1 MPSTPLAD
9 YTALRQ
15 RFAPEGSRNVADSG
29 TPLEEEGVT
38 ARPSVSPLPLQR
50 RLSQFAR
57 SIPHMRSVSSLGHA
71 AQASSRNVATSPEPR
86 GRTNGAQT
94 PQVSRASS
102 MPMPPP
108 VENTEETSDAF
119 DTGLLDVHRSM
130 TNSPMPLQNDVFLL
144 PTYAPSE
151 VARASP
157 SASSLRVA
165 PPAPSQE
172 RHSVRFA
179 ENVVLVLE
187 PATRALHMFGPLQVT
202 GSYSLSGTVKLSL
215 PHATNAC
222 ESIDVLSLRVVFT
235 GYSMYVDG
243 SGRYSCVRLCE
254 VARELVDTPLCA
266 NLPPHGPS
274 ILESVFD
281 LGAPGWL
288 PASISTRSVSTFY
301 SLQATAI
308 LRENQSASSVL
319 LGQEDVAAP
328 QPLVPIAVRSAPML
342 VVVHRTR
349 DLVAIPSAQRAE
361 FTGADVP
368 LVSNPFRKPDTN
380 PFRRASSVPTPRC
393 ETASPNPAPPRVLPE
408 RFTAPAVPL
417 RHYSHMPQLHLP
429 TPSVIQG
436 KRYEFLSIKVTLSV
450 PSHSSTQVSTR
461 GEQAPLVFGLHIT
474 LDPLWQHVRYWS
486 DLRLCELEASCVQ
499 MEKYSSSLSQSYCLP
514 FALPTEGSAAVDAAQ
529 LPVFDEVPRHLGLMA
544 PQSAAVQTNAPHP
557 FHRHLVDYRLC
568 LERNAAAPTERQN
581 AVERFRAYTVGP
593 LPERERDAA
602 KDKRAPKDDKL
613 VTSPR
618 RRRAVSNALHRLSM
632 LGSSRDNHASSS
644 SSSSSSTPPAPAPVS
659 GALAEVAAAASGS
672 SSPSGNEGAKASYI
686 FDGHDGNGLLLQQ
699 KRVRL
704 SFSLPLVPSSSR
716 LATMHNA
723 PQLLPDYE
731 SPHMRVRHKLKVKM
745 RFGFGASP
753 LAPNVGMQSVV
764 MSVPVR
770 FSEASPGE
778 ALAQAPP
785 LVLPAGARP
794 YVPDGEALGAALPSA
809 YAQASRSSVSSSIRQ
824 AYLPAYTQLF
834 RADGSRLGDDEEV
847 LPPYPDQRHVSLEPA
862 YPSLSALLASRL
874 HVVPDEERE
883 GKSAA
888 SVSMVDALNAH
899 DDELFNVAAQMDD
912 DMMDDRM
919 ANEAPFD
926 DEMELGRDAG
936 NERPASPLLS
946 VQTGAAV
953 PAPALSYM
961 SPSLGAVASPRT

>member
-1 MPSTPLAD
+1 
-9 YTALRQ
+9 
-15 RFAPEGSRNVADSG
+15 
-29 TPLEEEGVT
+29 
-38 ARPSVSPLPLQR
+38 
-50 RLSQFAR
+50 
-57 SIPHMRSVSSLGHA
+57 MRSVSSLGHA
-71 AQASSRNVATSPEPR
+71 AQGSSRNVATSPEPR

-94 PQVSRASS
+94 PKASRTSS
-102 MPMPPP
+102 MRMPPP
-108 VENTEETSDAF
+108 ADDTEETNDAF

-130 TNSPMPLQNDVFLL
+130 SNSPMPLQNDVFLL

-157 SASSLRVA
+157 SGSSQRAA
-165 PPAPSQE
+165 PPPVQPQE
-172 RHSVRFA
+172 RPKIRFA

-215 PHATNAC
+215 PYATGAC
-222 ESIDVLSLRVVFT
+222 ESMDVLSLRVVFT
-235 GYSMYVDG
+235 GYSLYVDG

-254 VARELVDTPLCA
+254 VAKELVDTPLCA
-266 NLPPHGPS
+266 NLPPHGPPM
-274 ILESVFD
+274 LESVFD

-288 PASISTRSVSTFY
+288 PASISTRTVSTFY

-308 LRENQSASSVL
+308 LRENQSVSPVL
-319 LGQEDVAAP
+319 LEQDGAAAP
-328 QPLVPIAVRSAPML
+328 QPLVPITVRSAPML

-349 DLVAIPSAQRAE
+349 DLVAIPLAQRAE

-368 LVSNPFRKPDTN
+368 LVSNPFRKPETN
-380 PFRRASSVPTPRC
+380 PFRRASSVPTPRS
-393 ETASPNPAPPRVLPE
+393 ETASPNLPPPRVSPD
-408 RFTAPAVPL
+408 RFTAPTVPL

-436 KRYEFLSIKVTLSV
+436 KRYEFLSIKITLSV
-450 PSHSSTQVSTR
+450 PSHSSTQVSVR

-499 MEKYSSSLSQSYCLP
+499 MEKYSSNLSQSYCMA
-514 FALPTEGSAAVDAAQ
+514 FALPTEGSAAIPAAQ
-529 LPVFDEVPRHLGLMA
+529 LPVFNEVPRHLGLVA

-568 LERNAAAPTERQN
+568 LEHNAAAPTERQN

-593 LPERERDAA
+593 LPEREREAP
-602 KDKRAPKDDKL
+602 KDKRVPKDDKL
-613 VTSPR
+613 VSSPR

-632 LGSSRDNHASSS
+632 LGSSRDNHALS

-672 SSPSGNEGAKASYI
+672 SSPSGNEGAKASYM
-686 FDGHDGNGLLLQQ
+686 FDGHDGNGLPLQQ

-770 FSEASPGE
+770 FSEASPSE

-794 YVPDGEALGAALPSA
+794 YVPNGEALGAALPSA
-809 YAQASRSSVSSSIRQ
+809 YAQASRSSVSSPIHQ

-874 HVVPDEERE
+874 YVVPDEERE

-936 NERPASPLLS
+936 TERPASPLLS
-946 VQTGAAV
+946 MQAGAV
-953 PAPALSYM
+953 PAPALSYLSPSLGAVA